1 MNIDK
6 IRPVDM
12 HNDILLQREKCGVDF
27 FLKNSTNFVEIDC
40 PCCLKNNADVVFYKY
55 GYTHKKCKECDTLFV
70 SPRPTQEMLFEYY
83 SFYESPNSWNELLI
97 STNNERKYL
106 QHIPRVEKLESIIN
120 NSNNDKKVFV
130 DLGAGNGNFAKAVQE
145 ANIFEEVIASDIAE
159 GCIEACKKQGLKTKK
174 CTVTHFKESS
184 IDCITFNDLIEHV
197 FSPFEFLFDCYSRLK
212 ENGILMLST
221 PNGEGFDFKILK
233 DKTEN
238 IVPPEHIQYLNPRSM
253 EMILKKIGFE
263 VIDIS
268 TPGILDVEIIKRQ
281 TIQNNLDLCNNE
293 FINFLYKLEDNNI
306 EMNFQEFLQKSNLS
320 SHMLVFARKN

>member
-6 IRPVDM
+6 IRPVNI
-12 HNDILLQREKCGVDF
+12 HNNILLQREKCGVDF
-27 FLKNSTNFVEIDC
+27 YLKNSESFVEIDC
-40 PCCLKNNADVVFYKY
+40 PCCLKNSGDIVFYKY
-55 GYTHKKCKECDTLFV
+55 GYTHKKCKECDTLYV

-83 SFYESPNSWNELLI
+83 SSYESPNSWNELLI

-106 QHIPRVEKLESIIN
+106 QHIPRVEFIIN
-120 NSNNDKKVFV
+120 NSDNNKKVFV

-145 ANIFEEVIASDIAE
+145 VNIFEEVIASDIAD
-159 GCIEACKKQGLKTKK
+159 GCIEACKKQGLKSIK
-174 CTVTHFKESS
+174 CTVTDFEEAS

-197 FSPFEFLFDCYSRLK
+197 FNPFEFLSDCHSRLK

-233 DKTEN
+233 EKTEN
-238 IVPPEHIQYLNPRSM
+238 ITPPEHIQYLNPKSM
-253 EMILKKIGFE
+253 EIILEKIGFE
-263 VIDIS
+263 VLDIS

-281 TIQNNLDLCNNE
+281 IKEKNLDLSNNE
-293 FINFLYKLEDNNI
+293 FINFLYSLEDDSV
-306 EMNFQEFLQKSNLS
+306 EKNFQEFLQKSNLS

>member
-6 IRPVDM
+6 IRPVNI
-12 HNDILLQREKCGVDF
+12 HNNILLQREKCGVDF
-27 FLKNSTNFVEIDC
+27 YLKNSESFVEIDC
-40 PCCLKNNADVVFYKY
+40 PCCLKDSGDIVFYKY
-55 GYTHKKCKECDTLFV
+55 GYTHKKCKECDTLYV

-83 SFYESPNSWNELLI
+83 FSYESPNSWNELLI

-106 QHIPRVEKLESIIN
+106 QHIPRVEKLETIIN
-120 NSNNDKKVFV
+120 NSDNNKKVFV

-145 ANIFEEVIASDIAE
+145 ANIFEEVIASDIAD

-174 CTVTHFKESS
+174 CTVTDFEEAS

-197 FSPFEFLFDCYSRLK
+197 FNPFEFLSDCYSRLK

-238 IVPPEHIQYLNPRSM
+238 IVPPEHIQYLNPKSM
-253 EMILKKIGFE
+253 EIILKKIGFE
-263 VIDIS
+263 VLDIS

-281 TIQNNLDLCNNE
+281 IKEKNLDLSNNDFLS
-293 FINFLYKLEDNNI
+293 FIYNLEDDSV
-306 EMNFQEFLQKSNLS
+306 EKNFQEFLQKSKLS